1 MQINSEPA
9 LNNTADADIEFVL
22 AECVRFNQL
31 LSAMAPTAFLQR
43 LSSADSSAL
52 LTLSDGRRIVC
63 GAKALGRLLDL
74 ATRALRRSDASG
86 MVEPDRVYRALKPM
100 VTRKF
105 IEQQI
110 PPDLSEVERALAA
123 AIEEA
128 KGSRTDAVH
137 FIPCR
142 LVHAKEPSTFN
153 VGPVLFYARNA
164 FEMRMEPLYAD
175 YLRRAESEP
184 QRQISETLVDSARH
198 YYDGFS
204 WVGEVKVFQCDPAI
218 SIERAYLAVHAA
230 LNVLHVLLGAEHTGR
245 MAVGGPRLADDPRAH
260 LHLDHAGLLDVS
272 NSRSVTSE
280 VGFGDGL
287 GRFLRR
293 PDVAFL
299 VRAAG
304 KAIEPIIEPK
314 ILRPLGLRV
323 TDAFAWFGD
332 AAREQSD
339 AARIVKATNA
349 LERLLATKEREGRIG
364 VTQAFCRRGA
374 AICYDGN
381 SGETF
386 DDIAGQFRAAY
397 EIRSNLAHGFI
408 SPFDPEVKERAPS
421 FMILARRALCCAL
434 GFFEQQQLFDQPQF
448 DAQLAPWL
456 DRLAE
461 QTIAVTASSP

>member
-1 MQINSEPA
+1 MQIDSQAASNSVA
-9 LNNTADADIEFVL
+9 VADIEFVL

-31 LSAMAPTAFLQR
+31 LSTMAPTEFLQQ
-43 LSSADSSAL
+43 LSSADVSAC
-52 LTLSDGRRIVC
+52 LTLSDGKRIIC
-63 GAKALGRLLDL
+63 GARALSRLFDL
-74 ATRALRRSDASG
+74 ATGTLRRSDAPG
-86 MVEPDRVYRALKPM
+86 MIEPDGVYRALKQM
-100 VTRKF
+100 VADKF
-105 IEQQI
+105 IEQQV
-110 PPDLSEVERALAA
+110 PPDVPEVEAILAA

-128 KGSRTDAVH
+128 KRVRSDAVH

-142 LVHAKEPSTFN
+142 LIHAEEPGTFN
-153 VGPVLFYARNA
+153 VGPVLFYASDA
-164 FEMRMEPLYAD
+164 FEKRMEPLYAD

-184 QRQISETLVDSARH
+184 QRESSETLVDSARH

-218 SIERAYLAVHAA
+218 SIERAHLAVHAA

-280 VGFGDGL
+280 VGLGDGL
-287 GRFLRR
+287 GKFLGRA
-293 PDVAFL
+293 DVAFL

-304 KAIEPIIEPK
+304 KAIEPIIDPS
-314 ILRPLGLRV
+314 ILRSLGLRV
-323 TDAFAWFGD
+323 ADAFAWFGD

-349 LERLLATKEREGRIG
+349 LERLLATKERNGRTG

-374 AICYDGN
+374 AVCYDGN

-386 DDIAGQFRAAY
+386 DDLAGQFRAAY
-397 EIRSNLAHGFI
+397 EIRSNLTHGFM

-434 GFFEQQQLFDQPQF
+434 GLFEQQQLFDQPQF

-456 DRLAE
+456 DELAE
-461 QTIAVTASSP
+461 QTKAISASSP